1 MMYVFDYVQV
11 KKMGDLGLM
20 SIAVSVPEVDVLS
33 NDVCI

>member
-20 SIAVSVPEVDVLS
+20 SIAVSEVDVLS

>member
-20 SIAVSVPEVDVLS
+20 SIAVPEVNVLS

>member
-1 MMYVFDYVQV
+1 MMYVFDHVQV

-20 SIAVSVPEVDVLS
+20 SIAVPEVDVLS